1 MKYYKGQKVQD
12 KRDNIRGRVVD
23 YFEQYDTRYWIE
35 TQSGKNYC
43 FQESKL
49 EPVLEARLFE
59 FILRTCRFIKSDW
72 LVSAIICGLGFLGG
86 LLL

>member
-1 MKYYKGQKVQD
+1 MKYHKGQKVQD

-23 YFEQYDTRYWIE
+23 YFEQDDTKYWIAHNNGVA
-35 TQSGKNYC
+35 T
-43 FQESKL
+43 FLESEL

-72 LVSAIICGLGFLGG
+72 TVSAIIFGFGFLGG